1 MLKNT
6 KMMNTYER
14 KKESLEMNNPE
25 GKMQS
30 NNKSI
35 KVENKDRGNGAKSWK
50 AFVSNISFKGKMFLI
65 LLLLHM

>member
-1 MLKNT
+1 MKG
-6 KMMNTYER
+6 

-50 AFVSNISFKGKMFLI
+50 AFVSNISFKWKMFLI
-65 LLLLHM
+65 LLLLHI